1 MWGSE
6 RLNLR
11 PNRSAWWRPVSVR
24 LAVVGSAWPWRAR
37 YRSRVAGTGDLLGLD
52 RGGMCAG
59 VVRFSVWRGLMGVRK
74 EGWAGRAD
82 DVASGPASGPSERE
96 VQ

>member
-1 MWGSE
+1 M
-6 RLNLR
+6 
-11 PNRSAWWRPVSVR
+11 
-24 LAVVGSAWPWRAR
+24 
-37 YRSRVAGTGDLLGLD
+37 
-52 RGGMCAG
+52 G
-59 VVRFSVWRGLMGVRK
+59 VVKGGGVEVLMGVRK